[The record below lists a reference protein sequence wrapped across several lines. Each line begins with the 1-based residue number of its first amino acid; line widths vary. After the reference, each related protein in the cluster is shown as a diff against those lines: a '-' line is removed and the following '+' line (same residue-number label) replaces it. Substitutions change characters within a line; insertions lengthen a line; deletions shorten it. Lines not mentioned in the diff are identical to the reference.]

1 MTEAESL
8 LEEGAKLSEALDA
21 LERAAR
27 KLACGDTAPEAPVRV
42 LVAVQSLDSDYLD
55 RVSVLTASP
64 LGSPRERVLRK
75 VLLETL
81 PHVDASGARRRFFHA
96 ARALV
101 FLQRA
106 SLRDTSAKLRAMLRT
121 R

>member
-1 MTEAESL
+1 MTEVESL
-8 LEEGAKLSEALDA
+8 LEEGWKLGEALDA
-21 LERAAR
+21 LERAAH
-27 KLACGDTAPEAPVRV
+27 KLAFGHAEPAAPVQV
-42 LVAVQSLDSDYLD
+42 LVERLHRSDYID
-55 RVSVLTASP
+55 RAAALTSTP

-81 PHVDASGARRRFFHA
+81 PNVDATGARRRFFHA

-106 SLRDTSAKLRAMLRT
+106 SLRDTSAKLRAMIRT